1 MFKVSRYLRILRR
14 PGVPAAAV
22 EKNLRE
28 GRRGERNES
37 VVCKIKRMISEG
49 EEVSYRI
56 HHLPLCVRIIET
68 SSKRL
73 KLDTSRLF
81 FLSSPIFF
89 VQISRHSASAF
100 D

>member
-1 MFKVSRYLRILRR
+1 MFKVSRYLRILR

-73 KLDTSRLF
+73 KLDTSRFF

-89 VQISRHSASAF
+89 VQISRHSASVF